1 MPLLLRI
8 PGALGSLLL
17 AGCSAYAP
25 TSPAVPM
32 VANKGEAEV
41 SGSVQLSGRVEARG
55 VYSPVPHLLVGV
67 GASTRPNFSSSTFFR
82 VQQAEAMAGGYAK
95 LSEQILFS
103 GMLGAGA
110 ARTNRRFQEIL
121 GGREQYQ
128 ARYTTWFGQGGLGW
142 QFDNGSSLSLGYRLT
157 AVRFRRLRD
166 EAQSLPL
173 QRMSRHEI
181 LLNLRHNPGWGAQ
194 WQTQTSVGISAGRH
208 PGDGADND
216 PTAFGVQYTQ
226 LPTLL
231 VSLGVVW
238 RPGLRNR

>member
-1 MPLLLRI
+1 MSLLVRI
-8 PGALGSLLL
+8 PGTLGSLLL

-32 VANKGEAEV
+32 VESKGEAEV
-41 SGSVQLSGRVEARG
+41 SGSMQLNGRVEARG
-55 VYSPVPHLLVGV
+55 VYSPVRHVLVGV
-67 GASTRPNFSSSTFFR
+67 GGSTRPNFSSSTFFR

-103 GMLGAGA
+103 GMLGAGG
-110 ARTNRRFQEIL
+110 ARTNRRFREIL

-128 ARYTTWFGQGGLGW
+128 ARYATLFGQAGLGW
-142 QFDNGSSLSLGYRLT
+142 QLDNGGSISLGYRLT
-157 AVRFRRLRD
+157 SVRFRQLRD
-166 EAQSLPL
+166 EAQDLPL

-194 WQTQTSVGISAGRH
+194 WQTQTSIGISGGRR
-208 PGDGADND
+208 PGDGPDND

-226 LPTLL
+226 LPGFL

-238 RPGLRNR
+238 RPGLRNW